1 MRRKL
6 DVSATVAKLFP
17 NNKPTGLARKVLR
30 SAAKGNF
37 KNQRTR
43 ENLIKVRTEI
53 CQAIVATSTDPGQ
66 KQAAQAYLDS
76 LRNK

>member
-1 MRRKL
+1 MRRRL
-6 DVSATVAKLFP
+6 NIPATIAKMLP
-17 NNKPTGLARKVLR
+17 DRKPTGLARKMLR

-53 CQAIVATSTDPGQ
+53 CQAIVATSTNPQ
-66 KQAAQAYLDS
+66 QREAAQAYLDS
-76 LRNK
+76 LNK